1 MEIILYGVIAAIM
14 GTVLF
19 LTFKAIGR
27 GMDARGELKRDGTL
41 DKNKEDPYTFKSVE
55 DDENDKILEKLKDKD
70 LSPEDLKNLY
80 DEIKRTVSYTHLT
93 LPTTERV

>member
-27 GMDARGELKRDGTL
+27 GMDARGDLKIDGTL

-55 DDENDKILEKLKDKD
+55 DDENDKILEKLKDKN
-70 LSPEDLKNLY
+70 LSPEDLKKMY
-80 DEIKRTVSYTHLT
+80 EEVQKKIKEPVN
-93 LPTTERV
+93 

>member
-41 DKNKEDPYTFKSVE
+41 DKNKEDPYTFKSIQEDE
-55 DDENDKILEKLKDKD
+55 DDKLLEKLKDKD

-80 DEIKRTVSYTHLT
+80 DEIKRKKN
-93 LPTTERV
+93 

>member
-27 GMDARGELKRDGTL
+27 GIDARGELKRDGTL

-55 DDENDKILEKLKDKD
+55 DDENDKILKKLKDKN
-70 LSPEDLKNLY
+70 LSPKDLKNLY
-80 DEIKRTVSYTHLT
+80 DKIKRKKN
-93 LPTTERV
+93 

>member
-41 DKNKEDPYTFKSVE
+41 DKNREDPYVFKRVE
-55 DDENDKILEKLKDKD
+55 EDEDDKILEKLKDKD

-80 DEIKRTVSYTHLT
+80 DEIKRKKN
-93 LPTTERV
+93 

>member
-70 LSPEDLKNLY
+70 LSPEDLKNL
-80 DEIKRTVSYTHLT
+80 IVFIVFNTFKRIRILFIFI
-93 LPTTERV
+93 

>member
-1 MEIILYGVIAAIM
+1 MEIILYVVIAAIM

-55 DDENDKILEKLKDKD
+55 DDENDKILEKLKNKN

-80 DEIKRTVSYTHLT
+80 EEINMRKKN
-93 LPTTERV
+93 

>member
-1 MEIILYGVIAAIM
+1 MEIILYVVIAAIM

-27 GMDARGELKRDGTL
+27 GMDARGELKRDGIL

-55 DDENDKILEKLKDKD
+55 DDENDKILEKLKDKN
-70 LSPEDLKNLY
+70 LSTKDLKNLY
-80 DEIKRTVSYTHLT
+80 DKIKKKKN
-93 LPTTERV
+93 

>member
-1 MEIILYGVIAAIM
+1 MEIILYGVIAVIM
-14 GTVLF
+14 GIVLF

-70 LSPEDLKNLY
+70 LSCLLY
-80 DEIKRTVSYTHLT
+80 TSPSPRD
-93 LPTTERV
+93 

>member
-1 MEIILYGVIAAIM
+1 MEYLFYTAIALIM
-14 GTVLF
+14 GLVLY
-19 LTFKAIGR
+19 LALKAIGS
-27 GMDARGELKRDGTL
+27 GLDARSDLKRDGTL

-80 DEIKRTVSYTHLT
+80 EEIKRKKN
-93 LPTTERV
+93 

>member
-27 GMDARGELKRDGTL
+27 GMDARGKLKRDGTL
-41 DKNKEDPYTFKSVE
+41 DKNKEDPYTFKSIE

-70 LSPEDLKNLY
+70 LSPKDLKNLY
-80 DEIKRTVSYTHLT
+80 DEIKRKKN
-93 LPTTERV
+93 

>member
-1 MEIILYGVIAAIM
+1 MEYFFYTAIFTIM
-14 GTVLF
+14 GLVLY
-19 LTFKAIGR
+19 LAIKAIGT
-27 GMDARGELKRDGTL
+27 GLDARSDLKRDGTL

-80 DEIKRTVSYTHLT
+80 NKIKKKK
-93 LPTTERV
+93 

>member
-1 MEIILYGVIAAIM
+1 MEIILYGVSAAIM

-27 GMDARGELKRDGTL
+27 GMDARGELKRDGAL

-80 DEIKRTVSYTHLT
+80 DEIKRKKN
-93 LPTTERV
+93 

>member
-41 DKNKEDPYTFKSVE
+41 DKNKKVIAYYTQIISKC
-55 DDENDKILEKLKDKD
+55 
-70 LSPEDLKNLY
+70 
-80 DEIKRTVSYTHLT
+80 
-93 LPTTERV
+93 